1 MISLP
6 PEYNGQSL
14 EPAFPSASIH
24 MIKIMSPKNSV
35 NGVREEKCHTFF
47 ALPHWPSPEGLH
59 CFKAMAAFR
68 TLHREETIAQLPVC
82 FGGHWTTITAW
93 ERQLLKGASELFAKN
108 HQALVLLP
116 HHEADEA

>member
-14 EPAFPSASIH
+14 EPAFPAAFIH
-24 MIKIMSPKNSV
+24 TFKIMSQKNSV

-47 ALPHWPSPEGLH
+47 ALPHWPSPEGLRR
-59 CFKAMAAFR
+59 FKAMAAFR
-68 TLHREETIAQLPVC
+68 TLHSEETIAQLAVC
-82 FGGHWTTITAW
+82 FGGHSTTITAW
-93 ERQLLKGASELFAKN
+93 ERKLLKGASELFAKN

-116 HHEADEA
+116 DYEADEA